1 MWAPF
6 RAPTFIFL
14 ASVAAF
20 ALRPVFAYGCVL
32 PLSGPSTGWARSTEL
47 LADGSALVGGGI
59 FRLPEGADA
68 ARAMGGPSTG
78 SVFSLELLADGS
90 ALIRAENGLFRLPA
104 GADALQAVGGP
115 PIGGL
120 RSIEAG
126 HPVDVG

>member
-1 MWAPF
+1 
-6 RAPTFIFL
+6 
-14 ASVAAF
+14 
-20 ALRPVFAYGCVL
+20 VL
-32 PLSGPSTGWARSTEL
+32 S
-47 LADGSALVGGGI
+47 
-59 FRLPEGADA
+59 
-68 ARAMGGPSTG
+68 GPSTG

-104 GADALQAVGGP
+104 GADALQVVGGP